1 MRRIKILLLTVCC
14 LLTIASCKKDS
25 QQADNQDLVS
35 VEESA
40 IANENISDTF
50 SDLNS
55 LSVESDGLFGVSG
68 SGFQIMDVPDA
79 ISDACGQVSISP
91 MTNTWPKTLTIDFGA
106 GCTVENIT
114 RKGKIIAVFSDRF
127 QNPGAKVSV
136 SFENFFIN
144 DHHIEGTKTITNNGK
159 NASGHFNYTI
169 EVSKSK
175 ISTTNQAMSFS
186 SVNNIEWME
195 GSATRA
201 IADDVFSITG
211 SASGTNSKGIEYTLA
226 IVKPLIKKVACRFI
240 VAGSADITSGTR
252 PKQTLDYGAG
262 DCDNKATLTVSGI
275 SKEITLRK

>member
-1 MRRIKILLLTVCC
+1 MRKTNYFLLTVCC
-14 LLTIASCKKDS
+14 FLTIASCKKDS

-50 SDLNS
+50 SDLNGI
-55 LSVESDGLFGVSG
+55 SVENDGMFGVSG

-79 ISDACGQVSISP
+79 ISEACGQVSISP
-91 MTNTWPKTLTIDFGA
+91 LTNTWPKTLTIDFGA
-106 GCTVENIT
+106 GCTSDNIT
-114 RKGKIIAVFSDRF
+114 RKGKIIAVFSDRL

-136 SFENFFIN
+136 SFENFSIN

-159 NASGHFNYTI
+159 NAAGHLNYTV

-175 ISTTNQAMSFS
+175 ISSTNQAMSFS
-186 SVNNIEWME
+186 SVNHIEWIE
-195 GSATRA
+195 GAGTRA
-201 IADDVFSITG
+201 IADDIFSITG
-211 SASGTNSKGIEYTLA
+211 SASGTNSKGIEYALS
-226 IVKPLIKKVACRFI
+226 IVKPLIKKAACRFI

-252 PKQTLDYGAG
+252 PKLTLDYGAG
-262 DCDNKATLTVSGI
+262 DCDNKATMTVSGI